1 MTNEPDREPGSNIG
15 LSDAELRVAFARAVA
30 VGKSVRVV
38 GSTRVDTRMVSLD
51 LHLNKDGSAASA
63 FAINGGECR
72 VRAVAGSY
80 YFHLSAA
87 FIAEW
92 AGTEGRSHLDLS
104 PIVSRW
110 WPATSALGN
119 FLIEHLGFLASYD
132 MFLRR
137 VVADETGGEVTAAGT
152 AFLNG
157 ERVAVYLGEDGSTY
171 YFAAT
176 GLAYLLKGTAS
187 PENDGES
194 TEFTWNQPLRVEVP
208 QTTENFRF

>member
-15 LSDAELRVAFARAVA
+15 LSDAELRVAFQRAVA

-38 GSTRVDTRMVSLD
+38 GSTRVDARVASLD
-51 LHLNKDGSAASA
+51 LHLNKDGSAAST

-80 YFHLSAA
+80 YFHMSAA
-87 FIAEW
+87 FVAELNA
-92 AGTEGRSHLDLS
+92 AGVRQDLS
-104 PIVSRW
+104 ALVGKW
-110 WPATSALGN
+110 WPATSVLGN
-119 FLIEHLGFLASYD
+119 FLIGHLGYLASYD

-137 VVADETGGEVTAAGT
+137 VVADETGGDVTAAGT

-157 ERVAVYLGEDGSTY
+157 ERVAVYVGEDGSTY
-171 YFAAT
+171 HFAAT
-176 GLAYLLKGTAS
+176 GPAYLLKGTAG